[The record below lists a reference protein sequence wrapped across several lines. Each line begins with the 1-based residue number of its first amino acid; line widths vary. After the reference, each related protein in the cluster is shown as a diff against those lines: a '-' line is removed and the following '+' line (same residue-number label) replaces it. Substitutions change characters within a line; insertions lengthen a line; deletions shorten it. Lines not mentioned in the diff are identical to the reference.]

1 MQFQVS
7 LYEYAD
13 VNLPSYQAL
22 CFYFH
27 IEKIRIT
34 FFCVLLY
41 LNITNADPGAGISPV
56 LPLSPPSP
64 SISILLRPLS
74 PSICLLDF
82 TNLFLSNQHISIL
95 PISIYLTQKSYFWP
109 IYISMLLPLT
119 QWMQIF
125 YFQQMGYT
133 DGQIWVSFQEYAD
146 VNLPSNLSIQ
156 IYLLIAK
163 IKIAFFWVHL
173 YLNIKKTLQSCSLS
187 FSLYLYPPS
196 AFLFLPLPLS
206 SSFYLSLP
214 PSTSLFLLL
223 PISSSL

>member
-1 MQFQVS
+1 MS

-41 LNITNADPGAGISPV
+41 LNITTADPGAGISPV

-95 PISIYLTQKSYFWP
+95 PISIYLTQNLIFGPFIYQCYCPWP
-109 IYISMLLPLT
+109 SGCRSF
-119 QWMQIF
+119 IF
-125 YFQQMGYT
+125 NK
-133 DGQIWVSFQEYAD
+133 WVT
-146 VNLPSNLSIQ
+146 
-156 IYLLIAK
+156 LI
-163 IKIAFFWVHL
+163 
-173 YLNIKKTLQSCSLS
+173 
-187 FSLYLYPPS
+187 
-196 AFLFLPLPLS
+196 
-206 SSFYLSLP
+206 
-214 PSTSLFLLL
+214 
-223 PISSSL
+223 